1 VSPQTSFYLS
11 PPQATSH
18 ENREGRNFPERN
30 LEMTDPVIIV
40 DYNPMWPTLYE
51 EERAQILHAIGE
63 YIGDIQHVGSTSVPG
78 LGAKPIIDIMIGIHN
93 LSLVEKCVQPFQNL
107 GYEYRGEFGIPNR
120 HYFRKP
126 PDTLSTHRTHHI
138 HMVET
143 NHDGWRKTLLFRD
156 YLRTHPE
163 DAKQYEELKRTLA
176 DKFGSDREGYT
187 DAKTDFI
194 ETILAK
200 AASEE

>member
-1 VSPQTSFYLS
+1 MP
-11 PPQATSH
+11 
-18 ENREGRNFPERN
+18 
-30 LEMTDPVIIV
+30 DPVIIV
-40 DYNPMWPTLYE
+40 EFDPTWPMLYE
-51 EERAQILHAIGE
+51 VERTHILNAIGGFIE
-63 YIGDIQHVGSTSVPG
+63 DIQHVGSTSVPG
-78 LGAKPIIDIMIGIHN
+78 LGAKPIIDIMIGIHK
-93 LSLVEKCVQPFQNL
+93 LSIVEKCVQPLQSL

-143 NHDGWRKTLLFRD
+143 NHDAWRKTLLFRD

-163 DAKQYEELKRTLA
+163 GAKQYEELKRTLA

-200 AASEE
+200 ATLGE